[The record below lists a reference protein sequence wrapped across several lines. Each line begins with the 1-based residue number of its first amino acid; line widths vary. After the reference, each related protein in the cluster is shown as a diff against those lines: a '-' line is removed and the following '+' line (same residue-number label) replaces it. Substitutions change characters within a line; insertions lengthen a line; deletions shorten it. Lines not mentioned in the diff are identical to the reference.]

1 MEIDQKLTD
10 WMLANAGKL
19 SLRVTRLTGIE
30 EWLPGYFDYHIRFS
44 VSGKEAAGRGTDA
57 DEARAFLKAASEA
70 VERFACQGLEYPWAS
85 ATHSDRKQA
94 GFRAYRELLGMDRAM
109 CHHLTGKKVRLLE
122 LSVLNNPGVES
133 FLRNACEKHGIKIQ
147 LCEMR
152 PSTDS
157 VIAAAYAWNLAGRG
171 LPGVLSGHGVGD
183 SLPEACHQA
192 LIECLRKVG
201 PIFINKRKPG
211 EGLPELKKSRSP
223 WWHIWK
229 MSMDPAGLA
238 YLKNELFS
246 EDAQCNGF
254 AREGISAA
262 DVSLTEITGFKKI
275 FPDVP
280 CTVMQAYSDK
290 LLRPQFGEAILDR
303 AALARLSAFCSPER
317 YERLEIEI
325 PHMYG

>member
-1 MEIDQKLTD
+1 
-10 WMLANAGKL
+10 MLANASKL

-70 VERFACQGLEYPWAS
+70 VERFACQGLDYPWAS
-85 ATHSDRKQA
+85 ATHSDGKQA

-109 CHHLTGKKVRLLE
+109 CHHFTGTKLKLLE
-122 LSVLNNPGVES
+122 LSVLNNTRLER
-133 FLRNACEKHGIKIQ
+133 FLRKACEKHGIKLQ

-152 PSTDS
+152 PSADS
-157 VIAAAYAWNLAGRG
+157 VIAAAYAWNLDGRG
-171 LPGVLSGHGVGD
+171 LPGVLSGHGVAD
-183 SLPEACHQA
+183 SLPEASHQA

-211 EGLPELKKSRSP
+211 DALTELRKSRSP

-238 YLKNELFS
+238 YLKNKLFT
-246 EDAQCNGF
+246 EDAQRNRF
-254 AREGISAA
+254 AREGISVE

-290 LLRPQFGEAILDR
+290 LLRPQFGAAIIDS
-303 AALARLSAFCSPER
+303 AALTRLNAFCFPEKF
-317 YERLEIEI
+317 EKLEMEI